1 MSFKKMKR
9 DDLYALATENFGVE
23 VSETANHSQIM
34 AALAEMGVTWDMAKV
49 YDKNAAVIAEEEALE
64 EAARIETSRAN
75 VITSAQAQV
84 KTAPAVTVSETP
96 RGVNVEVEAVP
107 VAVVAPVQP
116 DVILLKMEREN
127 GRYDIRGHRFTRDN
141 PFALVQ
147 IDDASYILENIEG
160 FKQASPKE
168 AKEFYG

>member
-23 VSETANHSQIM
+23 VSETANHAQIM

-49 YDKNAAVIAEEEALE
+49 YDKNAAIIAEEEA
-64 EAARIETSRAN
+64 TSQAN

-84 KTAPAVTVSETP
+84 KTVAEPVVTIAETA
-96 RGVNVEVEAVP
+96 RGVSVEVEQQP
-107 VAVVAPVQP
+107 VVVVAPAAP
-116 DVILLKMEREN
+116 EVILLKMERDN
-127 GRYDIRGHRFTRDN
+127 PSYQIRGHKFTRDN
-141 PFALVQ
+141 PFALVKTE
-147 IDDASYILENIEG
+147 DASYILEHIDG